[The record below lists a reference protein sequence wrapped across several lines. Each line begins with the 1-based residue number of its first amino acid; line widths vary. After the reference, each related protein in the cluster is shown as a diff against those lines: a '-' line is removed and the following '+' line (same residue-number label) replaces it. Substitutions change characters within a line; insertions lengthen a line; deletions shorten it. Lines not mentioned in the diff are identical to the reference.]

1 MDNKRY
7 VLDTSIVIGRQI
19 SLKLANNEIRKGSEI
34 IIPVAV
40 LDELQSQASDNKEHG
55 IDGLEEIRKIREL
68 CGSRGVLLHFTGQ
81 RPTINDIRLAKRGR
95 IDSIIKDVAR
105 ENDATLLTADYIQY
119 LVASAQGVNSEL
131 LKPSEASTYLT
142 FEKFFDENTMSVHLK
157 DGVAPMAKSGKPG
170 KFQLLQL
177 SEEKMSHARL
187 NEIANEI
194 VDSAR
199 MLNQGSIEISRKGA
213 IVVQLGMF
221 RVAITRPPFSESIE
235 ITIVRPMVKLSLSDY
250 DLSEKLMH
258 RLSRSAEG
266 IIIAGPPGS
275 GKSTFAS
282 SIAEFY
288 ARKGKIVK
296 TLESPRDLQVS
307 RDVTQYGP
315 LEGSFEKAVD
325 ILLLVRPD
333 YTVFDEVR
341 RTNDFVVFSDMRLA
355 GVGMVGVVHASSP
368 LDAVQR
374 FIGKIELGMIPHILD
389 TIIFVK
395 DGSVNKVYEISLTI
409 RVPTG
414 MTESDLAR
422 PVIEVRDFDTRQIE
436 YEIYTYGEEN
446 IVIPISGLVESIQS
460 EDAIRRL
467 AESKVRDIIRRFD
480 PSADIRIVSQDKVQI
495 RVNKDIAPV
504 IIGKGGSTVNELEKM
519 LGIHI
524 DVEIKTPTIGQ
535 EIPFEVSEGGSSINL
550 LVDPIFI
557 GKKVNVYV
565 QDEFLFNSQVGK
577 KARIKVDK
585 HSENGR
591 RLVNAVVGHQQ
602 VKLCQSI
609 G

>member
-1 MDNKRY
+1 LDSKKY

-34 IIPVAV
+34 IIPIAV

-81 RPTINDIRLAKRGR
+81 RPTLNDIRLAKRGR

-131 LKPSEASTYLT
+131 LKPSETSTYLT

-157 DGVAPMAKSGKPG
+157 EGVMPMAKTGKPG
-170 KFQLLQL
+170 NFELLQL
-177 SEEKMSHARL
+177 SEEKLSHARL
-187 NEIANEI
+187 NAMANEI

-213 IVVQLGMF
+213 IVVQLGVF

-250 DLSEKLMH
+250 DISEKLMH

-266 IIIAGPPGS
+266 IMIAGPPGS

-288 ARKGKIVK
+288 AQKGKIVK

-307 RDVTQYGP
+307 GDVTQYGP

-333 YTVFDEVR
+333 YTIFDEVR
-341 RTNDFVVFSDMRLA
+341 RTNDFVVFADMRLA

-480 PSADIRIVSQDKVQI
+480 PSADIRIVSHDKVQI

>member
-1 MDNKRY
+1 M
-7 VLDTSIVIGRQI
+7 IGRQI

-34 IIPVAV
+34 IIPIAV

-81 RPTINDIRLAKRGR
+81 RPTLNDIRLAKKGR

-105 ENDATLLTADYIQY
+105 ENDAILLTADYIQY

-157 DGVAPMAKSGKPG
+157 EGVTPMAKSGKPG
-170 KFQLLQL
+170 NFQLLQL

-213 IVVQLGMF
+213 IVVQLGIF

-250 DLSEKLMH
+250 DISEKLMH

-288 ARKGKIVK
+288 AQKGKIVK

-395 DGSVNKVYEISLTI
+395 NGAVNKVYEISLTI

-446 IVIPISGLVESIQS
+446 IVIPMSGLVESIRS

-480 PSADIRIVSQDKVQI
+480 PSADISIVSQDKVQV

-504 IIGKGGSTVNELEKM
+504 IIGKGGSTVNELEKI

-550 LVDPIFI
+550 LVDPIII
-557 GKKVNVYV
+557 GKKVDVYV

-591 RLVNAVVGHQQ
+591 RLVNAVMGHQQ
-602 VKLCQSI
+602 VKLYQSI

>member
-1 MDNKRY
+1 M
-7 VLDTSIVIGRQI
+7 IGGQI

-288 ARKGKIVK
+288 AQKGKIVK

-389 TIIFVK
+389 TIIFLK
-395 DGSVNKVYEISLTI
+395 DGCVNKVYEISLTI

-422 PVIEVRDFDTRQIE
+422 PIIEVRDFDTRQIE
-436 YEIYTYGEEN
+436 YEIYTYGDEN
-446 IVIPISGLVESIQS
+446 IVIPMSGLVESIRS
-460 EDAIRRL
+460 DDAIRRL
-467 AESKVRDIIRRFD
+467 AESKVRDTIRRFD
-480 PSADIRIVSQDKVQI
+480 PTADISIVSQDKVQI

-557 GKKVNVYV
+557 GKKVDVYV

-591 RLVNAVVGHQQ
+591 RLVNAVMGNQQ

>member
-1 MDNKRY
+1 LDNKKY

-34 IIPVAV
+34 IIPIAV

-81 RPTINDIRLAKRGR
+81 RPTLNDIRLAKKGR

-157 DGVAPMAKSGKPG
+157 EGVTPMAKSGKPG
-170 KFQLLQL
+170 NFQLLQL

-213 IVVQLGMF
+213 IVVQLGIF

-250 DLSEKLMH
+250 DISEKLMQ

-288 ARKGKIVK
+288 AQKGKIVK

-395 DGSVNKVYEISLTI
+395 NGAVNKVYEISLTI

-446 IVIPISGLVESIQS
+446 IVIPMSGLVESIRS

-480 PSADIRIVSQDKVQI
+480 PSADISIVSQDKVQV

-557 GKKVNVYV
+557 GKKVDVYV

-591 RLVNAVVGHQQ
+591 RLVNAVMGHQQ
-602 VKLCQSI
+602 VKLYQSI

>member
-1 MDNKRY
+1 
-7 VLDTSIVIGRQI
+7 VIGRQI

-34 IIPVAV
+34 IIPIAV

-81 RPTINDIRLAKRGR
+81 RPTLNDIRLAKKGR

-157 DGVAPMAKSGKPG
+157 EGVTPMAKSGKPG
-170 KFQLLQL
+170 NFQLLQL

-199 MLNQGSIEISRKGA
+199 MLNQGLIEISRKGA
-213 IVVQLGMF
+213 IVVQLGIF

-250 DLSEKLMH
+250 DISEKLMH

-288 ARKGKIVK
+288 AQKGKIVK

-325 ILLLVRPD
+325 ILLMVRPD

-395 DGSVNKVYEISLTI
+395 NGAVNKVYEISLTI

-422 PVIEVRDFDTRQIE
+422 PVIEVRDFNTRQIE

-446 IVIPISGLVESIQS
+446 IVIPMSGLVESIRS

-480 PSADIRIVSQDKVQI
+480 PSADISIVSQDKVQV

-550 LVDPIFI
+550 LVNPIFI
-557 GKKVNVYV
+557 GKKVDVYV
-565 QDEFLFNSQVGK
+565 QDEFLLNSQVGK

-591 RLVNAVVGHQQ
+591 RLVNAVMGNQQ

>member
-1 MDNKRY
+1 M
-7 VLDTSIVIGRQI
+7 IGRQI

-34 IIPVAV
+34 IIPIAV

-81 RPTINDIRLAKRGR
+81 RPTLNDIRLAKKGR

-157 DGVAPMAKSGKPG
+157 EGVTPMAKSGKPG
-170 KFQLLQL
+170 NFQLLQL

-213 IVVQLGMF
+213 IVVQLGIF

-250 DLSEKLMH
+250 DISEKLMH

-288 ARKGKIVK
+288 AQKGKIVK

-395 DGSVNKVYEISLTI
+395 NGAVNKVYEISLTI

-446 IVIPISGLVESIQS
+446 IVIPMSGLVESIRS

-480 PSADIRIVSQDKVQI
+480 PSADISIVSQDRVQV

-557 GKKVNVYV
+557 GKKVDVYV

-591 RLVNAVVGHQQ
+591 RLVNAVMGHQQ
-602 VKLCQSI
+602 VKLYQSI